1 MMTKETLSRV
11 ALLLVVVIALACLAQ
26 LNAGARAAKD
36 PSTSQ
41 NAEDRDFAL
50 AFDKYVHDDSI
61 VGAAYVL
68 VKEGQPREWHTVG
81 MADREVNQAVDQNTI
96 FHWGSIT
103 KTLTAVAVM
112 QLRDR
117 LRISL

>member
-1 MMTKETLSRV
+1 MIRKHAAIEAPRRV
-11 ALLLVVVIALACLAQ
+11 AILLMVVIALACPGQ
-26 LNAGARAAKD
+26 LNGGSSKD
-36 PSTSQ
+36 NSIRRTTVGQ
-41 NAEDRDFAL
+41 EFAV

-68 VKEGQPREWHTVG
+68 VKDGQARDWHSVG
-81 MADREVNQAVDQNTI
+81 MADQEVNQLVDQNTI

-112 QLRDR
+112 QLRD
-117 LRISL
+117 L